1 MAGMSNES
9 PTSSVDKPTDAASPN
24 ASEQVTIPGTETK
37 GLLDAVDVLKEQ
49 LRAEFN
55 VSLSAEDLVEDN
67 KLCVCFKELEEK
79 IKVIISCTETQQVA
93 T

>member
-1 MAGMSNES
+1 MF
-9 PTSSVDKPTDAASPN
+9 
-24 ASEQVTIPGTETK
+24 
-37 GLLDAVDVLKEQ
+37 
-49 LRAEFN
+49 R
-55 VSLSAEDLVEDN
+55 LSAEDLAEDN